1 MSFYQVSLMSFSYP
15 KSNNIF
21 NEVSFKL
28 DKNERIGFF
37 GPNGS
42 GKTTMAKL
50 MMGILKPTGGEILLE
65 GKPVSK
71 MGLARI
77 GQRVGYV
84 FQNPS
89 KQLFAPTVWEQV
101 AFGLSMGKEGAL
113 EGCKPDERVNY
124 WLDFFELS
132 DASWQFPHY
141 LSRGQK
147 QRLVLAQVLARGA
160 DFFFMDEPTVGID
173 RLRLKKLDQCL
184 EAVKDSGR
192 GYIIISHDMDF
203 LRRHTERLIFFAGD
217 GTVREL

>member
-1 MSFYQVSLMSFSYP
+1 MSFSHP

-65 GKPVSK
+65 GKPAFK

-113 EGCKPDERVNY
+113 EG
-124 WLDFFELS
+124 
-132 DASWQFPHY
+132 
-141 LSRGQK
+141 
-147 QRLVLAQVLARGA
+147 
-160 DFFFMDEPTVGID
+160 
-173 RLRLKKLDQCL
+173 
-184 EAVKDSGR
+184 
-192 GYIIISHDMDF
+192 
-203 LRRHTERLIFFAGD
+203 
-217 GTVREL
+217 